1 MRARAPRAGWSARYR
16 CGYATESRCKYKK
29 TYRNSTVRF
38 AVFRRTSSL
47 TQVNLVSRPGELRP
61 EAPAE
66 PYVRLAPHT
75 APVIQPIHQRHA
87 SGQTTEGIGEVGLDG
102 SPRFRK
108 SIELQERI
116 SQAAFTEC
124 GRQGGKIVSIHSRGA
139 AQRTIEALAKAHDV
153 GYPVLHWFSGGVSE
167 LRTAARLG
175 CWFSVGP
182 AMLAGEKGR
191 GLLSH
196 MPLDRV
202 LPETDGPFAT
212 EGGVPLKPW
221 DAWKICTTLSDVWAM
236 PRSAVE
242 EQLRTNLKRL
252 LGSQTCRQRSTV

>member
-1 MRARAPRAGWSARYR
+1 MIDFHSHLDLYPNGLALAHEVNRRNEFTLVVTTSPRAF
-16 CGYATESRCKYKK
+16 YATSRVFNGL
-29 TYRNSTVRF
+29 RNIHVGLGLHPEVAEAKSSELDVLVAGVKDARF
-38 AVFRRTSSL
+38 
-47 TQVNLVSRPGELRP
+47 
-61 EAPAE
+61 
-66 PYVRLAPHT
+66 
-75 APVIQPIHQRHA
+75 
-87 SGQTTEGIGEVGLDG
+87 IGEVGLDG

-116 SQAAFTEC
+116 FQAILIEC

-191 GLLSH
+191 SLLSH

-221 DAWKICTTLSDVWAM
+221 DAWNVCTTLSDVWAM

-252 LGSQTCRQRSTV
+252 LGSQT